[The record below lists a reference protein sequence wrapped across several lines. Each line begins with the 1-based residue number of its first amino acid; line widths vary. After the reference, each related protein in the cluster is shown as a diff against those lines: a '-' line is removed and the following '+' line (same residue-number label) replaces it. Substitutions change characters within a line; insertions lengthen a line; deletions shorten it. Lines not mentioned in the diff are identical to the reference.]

1 MATRI
6 TPAEIA
12 EMHRLYNELGN
23 AAEVARRMG
32 RGAST
37 VRRYIN
43 MKDTPAIVRHTFKEI
58 VRKA

>member
-1 MATRI
+1 M

-12 EMHRLYNELGN
+12 EIYRLYAELGN

-32 RGAST
+32 QSASS

-43 MKDTPAIVRHTFKEI
+43 MKNCPAIVRHTIKM
-58 VRKA
+58 VRRI